1 MLHILLL
8 AGAVSASAAGPT
20 SAQTWPAKPVR
31 IINPAAPGGPLDVLL
46 RTFLPR
52 LLETFGQPFVIDN
65 RGGANG
71 IIGTELG
78 AKSAPDG
85 YTLLATTNSML
96 VMNKAAFSKLPFEPL
111 GDFDFITIAMSSPFV
126 LCVHPSLPVKSIRD
140 LVALAKKRPG
150 ELAYGSFGPASVPQF
165 GMELFQ
171 LQSGTK
177 LTHIPYKGGAP
188 AAMALVG
195 GEVPI
200 LLDSMLNQ
208 IAFIR
213 CSRVRALAIAGP
225 SRLKPMPDLP
235 TLSEQGIDGA
245 ETEGWYGLA
254 APRGTPP
261 EVLRRVRDAIGT
273 FLNAPDTRDR
283 IESTGSQVIFNTPA
297 EFEARVRSDI
307 DKWTRVAR
315 AANIKPN

>member
-31 IINPAAPGGPLDVLL
+31 IITPAAPGGPLDVLL

-213 CSRVRALAIAGP
+213 SSRVRALAIAGP

>member
-8 AGAVSASAAGPT
+8 AGAVSASAAGSA

-213 CSRVRALAIAGP
+213 SSRVRALAIAGP

>member
-150 ELAYGSFGPASVPQF
+150 ELAYGSFGPDSVPQF

-213 CSRVRALAIAGP
+213 SSRVRALAIAGP

>member
-1 MLHILLL
+1 MLRFLLMAGAFL
-8 AGAVSASAAGPT
+8 AGATELAF
-20 SAQTWPAKPVR
+20 AQTWPAKPVR
-31 IINPAAPGGPLDVLL
+31 IIIPAAPGGPLDVLL
-46 RTFLPR
+46 RSLLPR

-96 VMNKAAFSKLPFEPL
+96 VMNKAAFTKLPFEPL
-111 GDFDFITIAMSSPFV
+111 GDLDFITIVMSSPFV
-126 LCVHPSLPVKSIRD
+126 LCVHPSLPVKNVRE

-171 LQSGTK
+171 LQSKTK

-213 CSRVRALAIAGP
+213 SGRVRALAIAGP

-235 TLSEQGIDGA
+235 TLAEQGIDGA
-245 ETEGWYGLA
+245 DTEGWYGLA

-261 EVLRRVRDAIGT
+261 EVLRRVREAIGGL
-273 FLNAPDTRDR
+273 LNTPEFRDR
-283 IESTGSQVIFNTPA
+283 IESTGSQIIFNTPA
-297 EFEARVRSDI
+297 DFEARVRSDI
-307 DKWTRVAR
+307 DKWTKVAR
-315 AANIKPN
+315 MANIKPN

>member
-1 MLHILLL
+1 LLL
-8 AGAVSASAAGPT
+8 AGVLCAGAVGSAV
-20 SAQTWPAKPVR
+20 AQTWPVKPVR
-31 IINPAAPGGPLDVLL
+31 IINPAPPGGPLDVLL
-46 RTFLPR
+46 RSFLPR
-52 LLETFGQPFVIDN
+52 LLDTFGQPFVIDN

-78 AKSAPDG
+78 AKAAPDG

-96 VMNKAAFSKLPFEPL
+96 VMNKAAFTKLPFEPL
-111 GDFDFITIAMSSPFV
+111 GDFDFVTIVMSSPFV
-126 LCVHPSLPVKSIRD
+126 LCVHPSLPVKSVKE

-165 GMELFQ
+165 GMALFQ
-171 LQSGTK
+171 LQSGTR

-188 AAMALVG
+188 AAIALVG

-208 IAFIR
+208 IGYIR
-213 CSRVRALAIAGP
+213 GGRVRPLAIAGP
-225 SRLKPMPDLP
+225 SRLKPLPDLP
-235 TLSEQGIDGA
+235 TLSEQGVDGA
-245 ETEGWYGLA
+245 DTEGWYGLA
-254 APRGTPP
+254 APRGTNP
-261 EVLRRVRDAIGT
+261 EVLRRVRDTIGAL
-273 FLNAPDTRDR
+273 LNITEFRDR
-283 IESTGSQVIFNTPA
+283 IESTGSQIIFNTPA

-307 DKWTRVAR
+307 GKWTKVAR

>member
-1 MLHILLL
+1 MSRYWL
-8 AGAVSASAAGPT
+8 ARGAIFAGMSLPAH
-20 SAQTWPAKPVR
+20 AQTWPTKTVR
-31 IINPAAPGGPLDVLL
+31 IINPAPPGGPLDVLL
-46 RTFLPR
+46 RSFLPR
-52 LLETFGQPFVIDN
+52 LLDNFGQAFVIDN

-78 AKSAPDG
+78 AKAAPDG

-96 VMNKAAFSKLPFEPL
+96 VMNKAAFTKLPFEPL
-111 GDFDFITIAMSSPFV
+111 GDFDFITIIMSSPFV
-126 LCVHPSLPVKSIRD
+126 LCVHPSLPVKNVKE

-150 ELAYGSFGPASVPQF
+150 ELAYGSFGPASVPHF
-165 GMELFQ
+165 GMALFQ

-188 AAMALVG
+188 AAIALVG

-208 IAFIR
+208 LGYIR
-213 CSRVRALAIAGP
+213 GGRVRALAIAGP
-225 SRLKPMPDLP
+225 SRLKPLPDLP
-235 TLSEQGIDGA
+235 TLSEQGVDGA
-245 ETEGWYGLA
+245 DTEGWYGLA
-254 APRGTPP
+254 APRGTTP
-261 EVLRRVRDAIGT
+261 EVLRRVRDAIGAL
-273 FLNAPDTRDR
+273 LNTAEFRDR
-283 IESTGSQVIFNTPA
+283 IESTGSQIIFNTPA

-307 DKWTRVAR
+307 GKWTKVAR